1 MAGWLLYCNVMKS
14 LNVLPI
20 FLGLSL
26 IFTGTLATAQEAD
39 DVISLRQYARIGNG
53 AFASKLTV
61 DIKDRDVY
69 SPKSVRFT
77 ADAKKIYIN
86 SLEGGKTVV
95 YTWPELK
102 KLKTINHRFTAKQ
115 AHLFQNEVT
124 VFDYPYYSQPPSGD
138 VNQFMGKPVESE
150 LSADG
155 RYLWVPYYRRD
166 WDDFGQSPGAIA
178 IIDTKTDTIVRVMPT
193 GPIPKYV
200 AASPDGNY
208 VAVMNW
214 GDNTIGLID
223 TSSGDPQKYNYVA
236 HMVVEQQLTQE
247 GLENTDRDSTC
258 GFCLRG
264 SVFSPDSQYLLVARM
279 GKGGIAGFHIPSR
292 TYLGSIM
299 NIAST
304 PRHLVLSPDGKTLF
318 ASSNYAGKVSK
329 VSLAA
334 VIKSLGTAQ
343 GRRINGPSWQS
354 NAVGA
359 GARTLEISPDG
370 RFLFVAVNHSSE
382 LVTLDA
388 TTLQVLLRISVDPFA
403 VGLAIAPDLS
413 AAVLTS
419 QGRSGVG
426 GNSVNVI
433 LIHAPKRDSQGNLL
447 NSLN

>member
-1 MAGWLLYCNVMKS
+1 MKS
-14 LNVLPI
+14 MHVLRLI
-20 FLGLSL
+20 LGVS
-26 IFTGTLATAQEAD
+26 FVFSSALALGQEQD
-39 DVISLRQYARIGNG
+39 DLLSLRQYARIGNG
-53 AFASKLTV
+53 IFANKLTV
-61 DIKDRDVY
+61 DIKDREVY

-86 SLEGGKTVV
+86 SLEGGKTLV
-95 YTWPELK
+95 YSWPDLK
-102 KLKTINHRFTAKQ
+102 KLKTINHRFTAKH
-115 AHLFQNEVT
+115 ASLFQGETT
-124 VFDYPYYSQPPSGD
+124 VFDYPYYTLPPSGD

-166 WDDFGQSPGAIA
+166 WDSHGQSPGAIA
-178 IIDTKTDTIVRVMPT
+178 VIDTRTDTIVRVMQT

-200 AASPDGNY
+200 AASPDGKY

-214 GDNTIGLID
+214 GDNTVGLID
-223 TSSGDPQKYNYVA
+223 TSSGDPQQYRYVG
-236 HMVVEQQLTQE
+236 HMVVENQLSQE

-279 GKGGIAGFHIPSR
+279 GKGGIAGFHIPTQ

-318 ASSNYAGKVSK
+318 VSSNYAGKVSK
-329 VSLAA
+329 LPLAT
-334 VIKSLGTAQ
+334 VIKSLATAK
-343 GRRINGPSWQS
+343 GRRIGGPTWESTY
-354 NAVGA
+354 VGK
-359 GARTLEISPDG
+359 GARTLEISSDG
-370 RFLFVAVNHSSE
+370 RFLFVAVNNTSE

-388 TTLQVLLRISVDPFA
+388 SNLQVLLRISVDPFA
-403 VGLAIAPDLS
+403 VGLAVAPDMS

-419 QGRSGVG
+419 QGRSGAGG
-426 GNSVNVI
+426 GNAVNII
-433 LIHAPKRDSQGNLL
+433 LIHAPNSQPRQNNL
-447 NSLN
+447 SLY